1 MADKIPIAVEKLQI
15 TEELDLDAL
24 IPLLPEGAEVTAV
37 EHRGQPVINVRV
49 ARDWQVAINVAKT
62 RQETIDNVVRAAW
75 IHECELEHDLLFDEI
90 RDAYQAQMAELLE
103 WHWHNAK
110 EKIDLK
116 LAAAKPA
123 REASDA

>member
-1 MADKIPIAVEKLQI
+1 MTNIPIAVEKLQI

-103 WHWHNAK
+103 WHWQNAK

-123 REASDA
+123 REAPDA